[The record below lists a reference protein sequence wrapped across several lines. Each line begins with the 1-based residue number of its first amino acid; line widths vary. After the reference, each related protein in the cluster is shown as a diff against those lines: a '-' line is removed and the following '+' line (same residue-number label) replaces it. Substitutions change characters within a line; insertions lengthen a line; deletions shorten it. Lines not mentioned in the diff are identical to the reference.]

1 MQLMDILNC
10 KKRKSPIQQME
21 RAADKEN
28 AVMCIRENLSRM
40 SHPTCCCF

>member
-1 MQLMDILNC
+1 
-10 KKRKSPIQQME
+10 ME